1 MANSKCPSC
10 NEEVNNRLLKCPSCG
25 VSVKFCSKDSGDT
38 HFEQEVSTVENFGQN
53 EKRSFAFR
61 FIINPYNWVLGS
73 FFLLAGFAGLVT
85 RTNQNIYIPIVI
97 FSIGTL
103 LFPPIR
109 NFIYSKT
116 KKTIP
121 MAIRIILIL
130 FLFIFVGVF
139 SKKEND
145 INTEKSKNITNEEK
159 KILENSRDKK
169 IQKPI
174 DDSAFHIVEATK
186 SEPAKAS
193 GVYSTGENFLIVLLF
208 LIVILYLISNSIKQK
223 AIKPALVEKKSS
235 QRKICPYCET
245 PMDGGFLYNL
255 LKHSSCR
262 NTRFNKCEICGKK
275 FKQDSRSMKC
285 EECREQYQNK
295 VKGYSEGQEEIFSI
309 ICQSILSGESFELLE
324 KKIKEPF
331 ELLEIRMVDL
341 KLEYTKE
348 QILIGGWGKA
358 VSFYLE
364 KGLLGDEEEN
374 RLLEFQ
380 SYFSFTKDQYPWQ
393 LKMAIFLKSVLNGMV
408 PEPEWG
414 KQWDFNS
421 YGVFL
426 HQNEILYW
434 CLDGVKYFEDK
445 IHRHFVGNTNSVS
458 IDIMK
463 GVKYNTGGFTSHE
476 VETKEVL
483 KFSGNLVVTDKN
495 ICFNGYEENI
505 NFKGSKKSIRIPYA
519 RIASIRQIED
529 RIIIVQDSENAKP
542 QVLKL
547 EDDWNKQFTYNLIM
561 HLSQKKL

>member
-1 MANSKCPSC
+1 M
-10 NEEVNNRLLKCPSCG
+10 
-25 VSVKFCSKDSGDT
+25 
-38 HFEQEVSTVENFGQN
+38 
-53 EKRSFAFR
+53 
-61 FIINPYNWVLGS
+61 INLFNWFLGS
-73 FFLLAGFAGLVT
+73 FFLIAGFLAILSPS
-85 RTNQNIYIPIVI
+85 NQKIILSLIL
-97 FSIGTL
+97 FSIGVL
-103 LFPPIR
+103 LLPPIR
-109 NFIYSKT
+109 KFIYSKT
-116 KKTIP
+116 KKNIP
-121 MAIRIILIL
+121 VALRVILIF
-130 FLFIFVGVF
+130 FLVILLGVF
-139 SKKEND
+139 SKNEDDNSADKAKLN
-145 INTEKSKNITNEEK
+145 KNEGQKLLEISSDKKTHRPTNETS
-159 KILENSRDKK
+159 LSV
-169 IQKPI
+169 
-174 DDSAFHIVEATK
+174 VEVPK
-186 SEPAKAS
+186 SEPVKAFEANLTGEMFLLALLILLITLYIISKFIKRKEVKKAS
-193 GVYSTGENFLIVLLF
+193 DEKSYSNKTIEW
-208 LIVILYLISNSIKQK
+208 IKFCYF
-223 AIKPALVEKKSS
+223 I
-235 QRKICPYCET
+235 RKNCPYCKM
-245 PMDGGFLYNL
+245 PNKGL
-255 LKHSSCR
+255 LDLLFNHSSCPR
-262 NTRFNKCEICGKK
+262 AKFHKCEL
-275 FKQDSRSMKC
+275 C
-285 EECREQYQNK
+285 ENLVRVGRNRCDECKEQVQNK
-295 VKGYSEGQEEIFSI
+295 VRGFSEGQEEIFSI
-309 ICQSILSGESFELLE
+309 ICQSILSGEIFEMLE

-331 ELLEIRMVDL
+331 ELLEIRMIDL

-348 QILIGGWGKA
+348 QMLIGGWGKA

-380 SYFSFTKDQYPWQ
+380 SYFSFTKDQYPWK

-495 ICFNGYEENI
+495 ICFNGSEENI

-529 RIIIVQDSENAKP
+529 GIIIVQDSENAKP

-547 EDDWNKQFTYNLIM
+547 EDDWNTQFTYNLIM
-561 HLSQKKL
+561 HLSQKKV